1 MSSQSSL
8 SSPSSTKSSSPI
20 SAFLTNS
27 SEIKENNFK
36 KSMNALKE
44 NYLRS
49 KITKGKQSKKEK
61 KPCRLQAISLLI
73 YIYFNLI
80 TFNSSFLIC

>member
-1 MSSQSSL
+1 
-8 SSPSSTKSSSPI
+8 
-20 SAFLTNS
+20 
-27 SEIKENNFK
+27 
-36 KSMNALKE
+36 MNALKE